1 MECLGCVCWNE
12 RGVELVGVDADIDVV
27 ADAADALS
35 EFQHGYGY
43 HCCDSC
49 L

>member
-12 RGVELVGVDADIDVV
+12 RGVELVGVGDIDVV
-27 ADAADALS
+27 AADVPS
-35 EFQHGYGY
+35 EFQRGYPGY